1 MGSYGLLRV
10 RGGVGLLVWPFKEV
24 PLRKNHFKIRQLAE
38 LRDPSQLAGGDLVCA
53 ARGGE
58 RLTIRNTS
66 KARRKQQERGE
77 RTD

>member
-1 MGSYGLLRV
+1 MVLVCWSGRLKRFLSARTTLRYDN
-10 RGGVGLLVWPFKEV
+10 K
-24 PLRKNHFKIRQLAE
+24 LAE

-66 KARRKQQERGE
+66 RARRKQQERVE